1 MRRMLF
7 STSAGVA
14 LLCAGAAAAQQTG
27 PPPQA
32 AAPQVAEQCLADLQ
46 TFTEELA
53 ETGYG
58 MVGPPGYGMPPA
70 GAPAA
75 DAPAAGAPAGGYGV
89 GAPVGGWYGAQGA
102 RRGMGAIVAAA
113 EVFAMRGK
121 EESCQTVLEEARK
134 LHQER
139 VQMIEEAGI
148 APEEVQ
154 SWRHEQLL
162 TAVPVTEME
171 RAISIDSAVGAE
183 VRNMKDEHLGDIKD
197 VVLAQ
202 DGTIEYALLSR
213 GGFFGLGEE
222 FVPVSWQ
229 SLQAVPTLDTFV
241 LDVPKNVVEQAPQID
256 RQAFSDLQTY
266 DQVSEEV
273 DRYWQEHAAG

>member
-14 LLCAGAAAAQQTG
+14 LLCAGAAGAQQTEA
-27 PPPQA
+27 PPQT

-58 MVGPPGYGMPPA
+58 MVGPPGYGT
-70 GAPAA
+70 
-75 DAPAAGAPAGGYGV
+75 PAAGAPAGGYGA
-89 GAPVGGWYGAQGA
+89 GAPVGGWYGTQGA
-102 RRGMGAIVAAA
+102 RRGMGAIVTAA
-113 EVFAMRGK
+113 EVFAMQGK
-121 EESCQTVLEEARK
+121 EESCQTVLDEARK

-154 SWRHEQLL
+154 TWRHEQLL

-171 RAISIDSAVGAE
+171 RAISVDSAVGAE
-183 VRNMKDEHLGDIKD
+183 VRNMKDEHLGDIED
-197 VVLAQ
+197 VVLSQ
-202 DGTIEYALLSR
+202 DGTIVRAAVAGRLLWPR
-213 GGFFGLGEE
+213 GGVRTGQLAG
-222 FVPVSWQ
+222 
-229 SLQAVPTLDTFV
+229 
-241 LDVPKNVVEQAPQID
+241 
-256 RQAFSDLQTY
+256 
-266 DQVSEEV
+266 
-273 DRYWQEHAAG
+273 AAGGAKAGHLRARRAEGRGRAGAAD

>member
-1 MRRMLF
+1 MRRILF
-7 STSAGVA
+7 PTSTGVA
-14 LLCAGAAAAQQTG
+14 LLCASAAWAQQTPTPEAG
-27 PPPQA
+27 
-32 AAPQVAEQCLADLQ
+32 APQVAEQCLADLQ

-58 MVGPPGYGMPPA
+58 MVGPAGYGTPAA

-75 DAPAAGAPAGGYGV
+75 DAPAGGYT
-89 GAPVGGWYGAQGA
+89 GAPVGGWYGTMGA

-113 EVFAMRGK
+113 EVFAMQGK

-139 VQMIEEAGI
+139 VQMIEEAGV

-154 SWRHEQLL
+154 TWRHEQLL

-171 RAISIDSAVGAE
+171 RVISIDSAVGAD
-183 VRNMKDEHLGDIKD
+183 VRNLKDEHLGDIED
-197 VVLAQ
+197 VVVNQ

-213 GGFFGLGEE
+213 GGFFGLGAQY
-222 FVPVSWQ
+222 VPVSWE
-229 SLQAVPTLDTFV
+229 SLKAVPALDTFV
-241 LDVPKNVVEQAPQID
+241 LDVPKDVIEQAPQID

-266 DQVSEEV
+266 EQVGEEV